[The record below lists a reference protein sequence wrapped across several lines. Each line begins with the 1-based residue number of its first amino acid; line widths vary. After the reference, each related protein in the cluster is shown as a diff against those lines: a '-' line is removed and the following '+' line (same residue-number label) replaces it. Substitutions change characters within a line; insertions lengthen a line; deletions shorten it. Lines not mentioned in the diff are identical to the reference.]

1 MQSIKILLAVTAI
14 VASSNVAA
22 QAVVKTDGQWRG
34 ALGAGL
40 SIVGGNTSSKLLNI
54 NGDAVKATTVDKW
67 NVYGT
72 QIWGKSGDAM
82 TADLLNIGARYSKD
96 LNPQLFWFGQGDLGR
111 NKLANLSLRTAVAG
125 GLGYHV
131 IKSDPTTFDVFV
143 GLGYANDRYINST
156 IVADQTRTSY
166 GRVELFLGEESTHK
180 LSASTLFKQ
189 RLVIYPNLSDRGEYR
204 AAFDAGLSVAMSG
217 SLSLQ
222 TTLGLRVNSDPGTG
236 LKKTDTL
243 LFTGVTYKF
252 E

>member
-1 MQSIKILLAVTAI
+1 MKIIKLLVVIAVT
-14 VASSNVAA
+14 VAASNAAA

-40 SIVGGNTSSKLLNI
+40 SLVGGNTSSKLLNI
-54 NGDAVKATTVDKW
+54 NGDAVKATTSDKW
-67 NVYGT
+67 NIYGT
-72 QIWGKSGDAM
+72 QIWGKAGDAT
-82 TADLLNIGARYSKD
+82 TADLLNLGARYSQD
-96 LNPQLFWFGQGDLGR
+96 LNAQLFWFGQGDLGR
-111 NKLANLSLRTAVAG
+111 NKLANLSLRTSVAG

-143 GLGYANDRYINST
+143 GLGYANDKYINAT
-156 IVADQTRTSY
+156 VVADQTRTSY
-166 GRVELFLGEESTHK
+166 GRMELFLGEESTHK
-180 LSASTLFKQ
+180 LTASTLFKQ

-222 TTLGLRVNSDPGTG
+222 TTVGLRVNSDPGTG

>member
-1 MQSIKILLAVTAI
+1 MKMFKLLVAI
-14 VASSNVAA
+14 AATVAASNVVA
-22 QAVVKTDGQWRG
+22 QTVIKPDGQWRG

-54 NGDAVKATTVDKW
+54 NGDAIKATATEKW
-67 NVYGT
+67 NIYGS
-72 QIWGKSGDAM
+72 QIYGKTGDAT
-82 TADLLNIGARYSKD
+82 TADLLNLGARFNQD
-96 LNPQLFWFGQGDLGR
+96 LNAQLFWFGQGDLGR
-111 NKLANLSLRTAVAG
+111 NKLANLSLRTAIAG

-143 GLGYANDRYINST
+143 GLGYANDRYVNAT
-156 IVADQTRTSY
+156 IVADQTRSSY
-166 GRVELFLGEESTHK
+166 GRMELLIGEESTHK
-180 LSASTLFKQ
+180 LSASTLFRQ

-222 TTLGLRVNSDPGTG
+222 TTLGLRMNSDPGTG

-243 LFTGVTYKF
+243 FFTGISYKY